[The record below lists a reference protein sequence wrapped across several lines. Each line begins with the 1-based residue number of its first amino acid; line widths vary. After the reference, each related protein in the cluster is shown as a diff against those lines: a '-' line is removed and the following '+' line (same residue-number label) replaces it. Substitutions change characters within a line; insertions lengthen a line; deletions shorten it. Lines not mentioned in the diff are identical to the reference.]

1 MSVAVISGPETV
13 EDLRIRRSL
22 LEDLA
27 LKILSLEGEMSVCD
41 LGEKMRIPLPV
52 ADEIFQHMR
61 KDKQCEVKGIV
72 AGIYMIVITSQGRSR
87 ARELFALSQ
96 YAGPTPVSLEVYTR
110 RVREQSVQDLEIRP
124 HQVEQAFEHLVL
136 SSQILKQLGTAVV
149 SGTTIFLHGP
159 SGTGKTAI
167 AETLP
172 RIYDDHVWLPYAV
185 EIDGQI
191 ITVYDPGIHERSE
204 EAEPAD
210 GDRRWVLCSR
220 PRVIVGGELTTEMLD
235 LQFNPLTK
243 FYSAPLQMKANN
255 GVLIV
260 DDFGRQRMQPEEM
273 LNRWIVPL
281 DRRIDFLTL
290 AGGKSFEI
298 PFDLFVV
305 FATNLDPA
313 ELMDEAFLRRI
324 LNKIKVDFVT
334 RENFHEIF
342 RSVCRKFEVT
352 YDAGIVDHFLSMLTT
367 EIKQPLRACFPRDIV
382 RQICWAAKY
391 EGRTPVMDQNSVRE
405 ACENY
410 FLSS

>member
-41 LGEKMRIPLPV
+41 LGEKMRPLPV

-204 EAEPAD
+204 EAEPDD

-342 RSVCRKFEVT
+342 RSVCRNFEVT

>member
-110 RVREQSVQDLEIRP
+110 RVQEQSVQDLEIRP
-124 HQVEQAFEHLVL
+124 HQVEQACEHLVL

-149 SGTTIFLHGP
+149 SGTTICLHGP

-313 ELMDEAFLRRI
+313 ELMDEAF
-324 LNKIKVDFVT
+324 
-334 RENFHEIF
+334 
-342 RSVCRKFEVT
+342 
-352 YDAGIVDHFLSMLTT
+352 
-367 EIKQPLRACFPRDIV
+367 
-382 RQICWAAKY
+382 
-391 EGRTPVMDQNSVRE
+391 
-405 ACENY
+405 
-410 FLSS
+410 

>member
-110 RVREQSVQDLEIRP
+110 RVQEQSVQDLEIRP

>member
-110 RVREQSVQDLEIRP
+110 RVQEQSVQDLEIRP

-342 RSVCRKFEVT
+342 RSVCRNFEVT